1 MSTPVDPTLVNL
13 LGTND
18 DGPFEGF
25 IPPEMS
31 APIFQQAV
39 RQSVAMQLV
48 PQTPLGP
55 TGKQFPVFTGTP
67 AAEWVSEAGAKPIS
81 TGSVSMRNFRPE
93 KIAGIF
99 VVSAELVRS
108 NPAGFIQ
115 NMRSKMAESF
125 AVAFD
130 NAFFH
135 GTGSGSSTS
144 PFSQNLDQ
152 TTKVVELGTASV
164 DDGGIWQDFVS
175 GMRLLVQDP
184 VKKRQ
189 FRGIALDDTVEPDL
203 MGAVDGNGR
212 PLFVESPYTG
222 DIPAVRTGSLMG
234 RRLRLTS
241 DLQGD
246 SDFVGYMGD
255 FSKAVWGVVGGIT
268 WDSTDQTSLP
278 IGPEGE
284 MVSLWQHNLLAVRAE
299 AEYGFLIDDPQDFVK
314 FSIAEPEPEDPEALT
329 SNVEGTV

>member
-1 MSTPVDPTLVNL
+1 MATPVDPALVNL
-13 LGTND
+13 LGTNE

-31 APIFQQAV
+31 APIFQEAV
-39 RQSVAMQLV
+39 KQSVAMQLV

-55 TGKQFPVFTGTP
+55 QGKQFPVFTGTP

-81 TGSVSMRNFRPE
+81 TGSVTMRNFRPE

-135 GTGSGSSTS
+135 GAGSGSSAS

-152 TTKVVELGTASV
+152 TTKVVELGTATRA
-164 DDGGIWQDFVS
+164 DGGIWQDFVS
-175 GMRLLVQDP
+175 AMRLLVQDP

-189 FRGIALDDTVEPDL
+189 FRGVALDETVEPEL
-203 MGAVDGNGR
+203 MGAVDGSGR

-234 RRLRLTS
+234 RRLRLT
-241 DLQGD
+241 DGLQGD
-246 SDFVGYMGD
+246 TEFVGYAGD
-255 FSKAVWGVVGGIT
+255 FAKAVWGVVGGIS

-278 IGPEGE
+278 IGEGGA
-284 MVSLWQHNLLAVRAE
+284 MISLWQHNLLAVRAE

-314 FSIAEPEPEDPEALT
+314 LTVADAAGGVGSDVTPE
-329 SNVEGTV
+329 V